1 MTSSQLS
8 VSRSLSIISFWTH
21 ALLLSVFH
29 KDDQDLDPDKSPN
42 AAIYKTSLGNMHTH
56 TKKTTK
62 NNTSEHN
69 DIKKAWPTFESKIDF
84 IM

>member
-1 MTSSQLS
+1 MPCFYQFF
-8 VSRSLSIISFWTH
+8 I
-21 ALLLSVFH
+21 
-29 KDDQDLDPDKSPN
+29 KNDQDLDPDKSPN

-56 TKKTTK
+56 KKKWQK

>member
-1 MTSSQLS
+1 
-8 VSRSLSIISFWTH
+8 
-21 ALLLSVFH
+21 
-29 KDDQDLDPDKSPN
+29 
-42 AAIYKTSLGNMHTH
+42 MHTH
-56 TKKTTK
+56 KTMTK

>member
-1 MTSSQLS
+1 MPCFYQFF
-8 VSRSLSIISFWTH
+8 I
-21 ALLLSVFH
+21 
-29 KDDQDLDPDKSPN
+29 KNDQDLDPDKSPN